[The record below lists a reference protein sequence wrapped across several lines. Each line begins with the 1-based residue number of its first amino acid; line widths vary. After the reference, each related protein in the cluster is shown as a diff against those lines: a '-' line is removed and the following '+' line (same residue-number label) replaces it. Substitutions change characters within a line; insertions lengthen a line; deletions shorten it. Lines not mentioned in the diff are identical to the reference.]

1 MSYDDDREEGK
12 RLNAEEAWENM
23 GGHYHMQHIE
33 YCQSD
38 YHMQHMEY
46 CQPDCNIC
54 NCCKCENCGN
64 CEECAEYEWQN
75 TLDDQK
81 REYAAS
87 RGI

>member
-1 MSYDDDREEGK
+1 MVCQTKMSYDDDREEGK

-23 GGHYHMQHIE
+23 GGHYHMQHTE

-38 YHMQHMEY
+38 
-46 CQPDCNIC
+46 CNNC

-64 CEECAEYEWQN
+64 CEECAEGEWQN
-75 TLDDQK
+75 MFNDQK